1 MNTQS
6 QTVSASS
13 YEAAAQL
20 TLRCPQ
26 CGGSL
31 AQISKPFHAEDTS
44 RVCSDCCASFSCEH
58 GIWRALPS
66 ERVRYYA
73 SFARDYERIRNA
85 ELRGSKHSVYYLN
98 LPSCERSDINSA
110 QWKIRARTFRY
121 LEQHILPAFA
131 KSLRPQLH
139 ILDLGAGNCWVS
151 YRLALI
157 GHQPIAIDLLTND
170 MDGLGAAIHY
180 KKRLTT
186 LFPRV
191 QAELDNLPFASEQFD
206 LAIFN
211 ASFHYSENYERT
223 LQEALRCIR
232 PGGAVI
238 IADTPWYHKESS
250 GAQMLKERAA
260 AFSAR
265 YGTSSNSIQSLE
277 YLTDNRLHRLE
288 LSFGFTWQTFQ
299 PFYGIGW
306 SLRPVVATIRNR
318 REPSRFRIYVAKKS
332 A

>member
-1 MNTQS
+1 
-6 QTVSASS
+6 V
-13 YEAAAQL
+13 
-20 TLRCPQ
+20 LRCPE

-31 AQISKPFHAEDTS
+31 AQISDPFRTEDAS
-44 RVCSDCCASFSCEH
+44 RICANCCATLSCEH

-73 SFARDYERIRNA
+73 CFAKDYERIRSA
-85 ELRGSKHSVYYLN
+85 ESRGSKNSAYYLN
-98 LPSCERSDINSA
+98 LPSCERSDINSS

-121 LEQHILPAFA
+121 LEQHILPPFA
-131 KSLRPQLH
+131 KSLRPQLR
-139 ILDLGAGNCWVS
+139 ILDIGAGNCWVS

-157 GHQPIAIDLLTND
+157 GHQPVAIDLLTND

-238 IADTPWYHKESS
+238 IADTPWYHDQLS
-250 GAQMLKERAA
+250 GTQMLKERAA
-260 AFSAR
+260 CFCAR
-265 YGTSSNSIQSLE
+265 YGTSSNSIPSLE
-277 YLTDNRLHRLE
+277 YLTDDRLHRLE
-288 LSFGFTWQTFQ
+288 LSFGFRWQIFQ
-299 PFYGIGW
+299 PFYGIHW
-306 SLRPVVATIRNR
+306 SLRPVTAALRNR
-318 REPSRFRIYVAKKS
+318 REPSSFRIYIANKS